1 MAKASKKISR
11 QFLPI
16 IVCVAAAI
24 VLVYIIYL
32 KSNAVAIGGST
43 GESIGAIT
51 GKVIGSFEG
60 LTTGRKE
67 GSEAGKEEG
76 LSAENTAA
84 EIATQMKKLQ
94 NLEVLVASVKVS
106 DVHTVGEKQDYKALY
121 LVKGEVIFSVD
132 LSKAEVQEDADNLII
147 SIPQPVGKLIF
158 DPERIEK
165 KAEFERYLR
174 AGSAEDG
181 MKEMLNTLAK
191 MQEATAETL
200 NNYDSL
206 VDNARKSAIK
216 QVTRLAE
223 SSSINN
229 KTVKV
234 EFYESK
240 D

>member
-1 MAKASKKISR
+1 MRKMSKKITK
-11 QFLPI
+11 QILPFLI
-16 IVCVAAAI
+16 CLAASI
-24 VLVYIIYL
+24 VLVYVVYL
-32 KSNAVAIGGST
+32 KSNAVAIGGSA

-51 GKVIGSFEG
+51 GKIMGSFEG
-60 LTTGRKE
+60 LTTGRIE

-76 LSAENTAA
+76 LSAENTTA
-84 EIATQMKKLQ
+84 EIATQMKELQ

-106 DVHTVGEKQDYKALY
+106 DVHTVGVKQDYKALY

-132 LSKAEVQEDADNLII
+132 LSKAEVKEVDDTLII

-158 DPERIEK
+158 DPDKIEK

-191 MQEATAETL
+191 MQDATAETL

-206 VDNARKSAIK
+206 VNAAKQSAVK
-216 QVTRLAE
+216 QVARLAE
-223 SSSINN
+223 SSSLND
-229 KTVKV
+229 KTISV
-234 EFYESK
+234 EFLESK